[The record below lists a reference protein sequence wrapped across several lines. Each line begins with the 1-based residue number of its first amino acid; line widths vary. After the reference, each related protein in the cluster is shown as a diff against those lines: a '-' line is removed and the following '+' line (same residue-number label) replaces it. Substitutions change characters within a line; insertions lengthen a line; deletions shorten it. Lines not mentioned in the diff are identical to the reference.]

1 MKTIT
6 FTCETITPMFLSGA
20 DGQTPELRPPSIKG
34 ALRFWWRAMNGHLS
48 LKELKERESLIF
60 GGTEGSGRSKL
71 LVRSNIILS
80 KNSVELLVPHKPFMK
95 QEAFSANHTTFSVT
109 LSLTQALDYFDETHM
124 QSLFIITA
132 TLGGFGKRS
141 RRGMGSVSITD
152 STPQKIMQP
161 SSLEDILFHL
171 KRFSPYFVN
180 DGKKIYHNF
189 SGALQQYASIRQ
201 IQVGDFDSNSEN
213 ALLRKISDKT
223 HEFHQKDTWKYGASM
238 GTAKGGRFSS
248 PIYVSV
254 IKGSVKPIITTLNT
268 APNKNKDKVSTLLQE
283 DFKNSILS

>member
-48 LKELKERESLIF
+48 LKELKERESEIF

-71 LVRSNIILS
+71 LIRAKILNHS
-80 KNSVELLVPHKPFMK
+80 TGIEMLVPHKSFMK
-95 QEAFSANHTTFSVT
+95 QVAFKANQTTFEIK
-109 LSLTQALDYFDETHM
+109 LSLTQKLDYFDEIQM

-141 RRGMGSVSITD
+141 RRGMGSVTIIE
-152 STPQKIMQP
+152 PQQIQP
-161 SSLEDILFHL
+161 SSLEGILPHL
-171 KRFSPYFVN
+171 KNFSPYFVN

-189 SGALQQYASIRQ
+189 SGSLQEYASIRQ
-201 IQVGDFDSNSEN
+201 IQISQFDSEN
-213 ALLRKISDKT
+213 MYKILRKISDRT
-223 HEFHQKDTWKYGASM
+223 HQFHQEDTRSYEASI
-238 GTAKGGRFSS
+238 GNARGGRFAS
-248 PIYVSV
+248 PIYVSI
-254 IKGSVKPIITTLNT
+254 IKDSLKPIITTLNT
-268 APNKNKDKVSTLLQE
+268 APNDKHKRNVSGLLQE
-283 DFKNSILS
+283 DFKNSILN